1 LIERFCPNR
10 IAKSLEYI
18 DQQTLQQHGIAGL
31 IIDVDNTLVQWRAE
45 KITPARLEWLQQ
57 AKEQFAI
64 CLLSNAITARRIKR
78 LGQRL
83 GVAAVGCWALGRKPF
98 AGGFKAALR
107 HTGTSPAQTAMIG
120 DQLWADILGGNRMG
134 MYTVLVERLSKRE
147 FFLTALYRLAE
158 AWCLAWLHRK
168 GMLPAMAANGDHHS
182 EP

>member
-1 LIERFCPNR
+1 MIEKFCPNR

-18 DQQTLQQHGIAGL
+18 DQQVLQQQGIAGL

-57 AKEQFAI
+57 AKERFAI
-64 CLLSNAITARRIKR
+64 CLLSNTITARRIKR

-83 GVAAVGCWALGRKPF
+83 GVPTVGSWALGRKPF

-107 HTGTSPAQTAMIG
+107 HTGTSPAKTAMIG

-134 MYTVLVERLSKRE
+134 MCTILVERLSKRE
-147 FFLTALYRLAE
+147 FFLSALYRPAE
-158 AWCLAWLHRK
+158 AWCLAWLQRK
-168 GMLPAMAANGDHHS
+168 QMLPAIGDDGDDHS